1 MGTETQGAFAASLKR
16 NNRQIRD
23 DRAQAIVEDTMLLF
37 KRKIEDIQLGITRI
51 KRERDNMLDLS
62 PTNAQSL
69 MLASDFDAEGYV
81 KKEED
86 LAIKIR
92 NEEIKLEKMKERY
105 DFLFGNVAEPVEAEV

>member
-1 MGTETQGAFAASLKR
+1 MSTEQKKGAFASSLKR

-37 KRKIEDIQLGITRI
+37 KREVEDIQLGITRM

-69 MLASDFDAEGYV
+69 VLASEFDAKAYV
-81 KKEED
+81 SKEKS
-86 LAIKIR
+86 LATKIR
-92 NEEIKLEKMKERY
+92 NEEILIGLMNER
-105 DFLFGNVAEPVEAEV
+105 FIHLFEAEEEREES